1 MAVPVTKEQ
10 ALRNMRVMWFGFIL
24 SVVLYIYIGLTMK
37 PSFSWMGFRNAET
50 IFGVLSTFYF
60 LGFLWAWWKVYRPA
74 MRLVRN
80 QPEDVHAVRR
90 LMVGWIMLL
99 AGAEAEVLF
108 GFIFWMGNKTFA
120 QSLPFFVLGSVL
132 LLSLWPRQFWSSA
145 DAAQ

>member
-90 LMVGWIMLL
+90 FDGWLDY
-99 AGAEAEVLF
+99 ASGWCR
-108 GFIFWMGNKTFA
+108 G
-120 QSLPFFVLGSVL
+120 
-132 LLSLWPRQFWSSA
+132 
-145 DAAQ
+145 